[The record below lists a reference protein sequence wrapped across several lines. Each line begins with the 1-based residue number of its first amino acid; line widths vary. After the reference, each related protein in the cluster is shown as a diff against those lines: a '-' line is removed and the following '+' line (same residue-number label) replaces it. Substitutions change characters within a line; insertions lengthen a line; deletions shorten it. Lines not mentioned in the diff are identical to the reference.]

1 MAHSASDFRSST
13 AVNKVELLGL
23 CRDTRTHRAQ
33 RHAAIR
39 MVSMQTGVLWKTK
52 RVSRPTGAIVLRSR
66 SRDVHAE
73 SRGHMVARLAHHT
86 AVTTVIRGPGAMW
99 RVGPASSTLG
109 VIAARRKRQAPPSRP
124 PRPLRPPQPHSQP
137 RLPPLGG

>member
-1 MAHSASDFRSST
+1 
-13 AVNKVELLGL
+13 
-23 CRDTRTHRAQ
+23 
-33 RHAAIR
+33 
-39 MVSMQTGVLWKTK
+39 MQTGVLWRTK
-52 RVSRPTGAIVLRSR
+52 RVRRPTGAIVLRSR

-73 SRGHMVARLAHHT
+73 SRGRIGQENPAPHT

-99 RVGPASSTLG
+99 RVGPASSTIG
-109 VIAARRKRQAPPSRP
+109 VIAAHRQRQAPPSRP